1 MPAELENGLIDEE
14 SPEVKRLGV
23 SPTSMRDPGDHIA
36 TNQAPSASL
45 SGGAPLD
52 EVAAH
57 YGLPIVEASDWPD
70 SLILSDEISPLFLTD
85 HGLLPLRISEAG
97 ALVLAVAD
105 PGNTAALAA
114 LRLASGHDLDLRVA
128 SAHDIAAALARL
140 SRSAPEDLD
149 STGGADDLS
158 ATDLEHLDDLALEA
172 PVIEL
177 VNRLLLGAV
186 LERATDLHL
195 EQARGRV
202 VIRQRVDGLLRDAGS
217 LTQNVGRA
225 AISRIKILARMNI
238 AERRLPQDG
247 QARVRINDRDYDL
260 RVATIPTVHG
270 ECAAIRLLA
279 TAAQV
284 PEIARLGMSTR
295 DESVLLSTLAAPNG
309 MLIVTGPTGSG
320 KTTTLAACL
329 GHLNDP
335 RRKIVTIEDPVE
347 YQIDGLSQI
356 QVKPDIGITFT
367 SALRAILRYDPD
379 VIMVGEIR
387 DSETAHI
394 AVHAALT
401 GHLVLTTLHTNSAA
415 GAITRLLDMGVQ
427 GYLLASALRCAVG
440 QRLVRALCP
449 RCREKRAVPLLL
461 PPQALEGTGYAPGDM
476 LEGWVH
482 VGCDRCGG
490 TGYSGRLAI
499 FETLANDAAVQAL
512 IGPDAVATDILGAS
526 MRAGMTTMVTDG
538 LRKCAAGL
546 TTVDE
551 VARVV
556 LNS

>member
-1 MPAELENGLIDEE
+1 MPAELEDGLIDEGLAPV
-14 SPEVKRLGV
+14 SKRGL
-23 SPTSMRDPGDHIA
+23 D
-36 TNQAPSASL
+36 SL
-45 SGGAPLD
+45 STPEATGGTSADQARSGGLDARAQID
-52 EVAAH
+52 EVAAR
-57 YGLPIVEASDWPD
+57 YGLPVIEDADWPTTPV
-70 SLILSDEISPLFLTD
+70 LADEISPLFLTD
-85 HGLLPLRISEAG
+85 NSLLPLRIGEAG
-97 ALVLAVAD
+97 TLVVAVAD
-105 PGNTAALAA
+105 PGNSDALAS
-114 LRLASGHDLDLRVA
+114 LRLASGRDLDVRVA
-128 SAHDIAAALARL
+128 SAHDIAEALARL
-140 SRSAPEDLD
+140 SRLAPDSVDTPAVAEDMSA
-149 STGGADDLS
+149 A
-158 ATDLEHLDDLALEA
+158 DLEHLDDLALEA

-177 VNRLLLGAV
+177 VNRLLLSAV

-202 VIRQRVDGLLRDAGS
+202 AVRQRVDGLLRDAGS

-225 AISRIKILARMNI
+225 AISRIKILARLNI

-247 QARVRINDRDYDL
+247 QARVRINDREYDL
-260 RVATIPTVHG
+260 RVVTIPTVHG
-270 ECAAIRLLA
+270 ECAAIRILA

-284 PEIARLGMSTR
+284 PEIGRLGMSRR
-295 DESVLLSTLAAPNG
+295 DETVLRSTLTAPNG
-309 MLIVTGPTGSG
+309 LLIVTGPTGSG

-335 RRKIVTIEDPVE
+335 KRKIVTIEDPVE

-387 DSETAHI
+387 DSETAQI

-401 GHLVLTTLHTNSAA
+401 GHLVLTTLHTNSAV

-440 QRLVRALCP
+440 QRLVRTLCP
-449 RCREKRAVPLLL
+449 RCRERQAVPLQL
-461 PPQALEGTGYAPGDM
+461 PTQALEGTGYAPGDM
-476 LEGWVH
+476 LDGWVH
-482 VGCDRCGG
+482 RGCDRCGG

-499 FETLANDAAVQAL
+499 FETLANDADVQAL
-512 IGPDAVATDILGAS
+512 IGPDASATDILEAS
-526 MRAGMTTMVTDG
+526 IRAGMTTMVADG
-538 LRKCAAGL
+538 LRKCVAGL